1 MPWNGSGVVTLLYS
15 WVARRDA
22 GSPTNIIGA
31 TEMEAQDQD
40 LADAIENAVAR
51 DGQNAASADLPM
63 ATFKHT
69 NVGAATARTN
79 YVRVAEF
86 QDGGHV
92 WVAGAGT
99 DTITATYVPAVSALT
114 NGAHLRFRAAAANA
128 TTTPTFAPN
137 GLTAKTIVKGANTAL
152 VVGDIAG
159 QHHECIVQYNSTTDK
174 WHLLNPAFGVSS
186 SVDLAS
192 LTTDATGGAV
202 GDFIPFVD
210 ASDSNAANK
219 VTVQNFF
226 DNVLANLTAD
236 ATGGATG
243 DKLIFS
249 DASETNV
256 ANTVTVDS
264 LLINGLQL
272 LTTDA
277 TGGATADLIPFA
289 DASESNA
296 GNKVTVAD
304 LFYNA
309 ITNATD
315 DTSPE
320 TAADFV
326 VTRDSSASAYKKVR
340 LDRVGIGKQTVWV
353 PAAAMTPRTTNG
365 AASGTTESTT
375 NDVMNK
381 TLDFD
386 TTTSEGAQFTVAFP
400 KGWNEGTVTFIPYW
414 TAASGSGTA
423 IFTLAGV
430 ALSNDD
436 AIDTAFGTAQSSSD
450 TLITALDIH
459 VGPESSAITIAG
471 APAADDIVYF
481 QVTRDVSDTLGVDA
495 KLIGIKLIYTI
506 DSNVDD

>member
-1 MPWNGSGVVTLLYS
+1 MPWNGSGVVTLIYS

-79 YVRVAEF
+79 YVRVSEF

-114 NGAHLRFRAAAANA
+114 NGVHLRFRAAAANA

-137 GLTAKTIVKGANTAL
+137 GLTAKTIVKGANAAL
-152 VVGDIAG
+152 LAGDIAG

-174 WHLLNPAFGVSS
+174 WHLLNPAYPVASA
-186 SVDLAS
+186 VDLSS

-202 GDFIPFVD
+202 GDFVPFVD
-210 ASDSNAANK
+210 TSDSNASNK

-256 ANTVTVDS
+256 ANTVTVDN

-277 TGGATADLIPFA
+277 TGGATGDFIAFA
-289 DASESNA
+289 DASESNV

-315 DTSPE
+315 DTFPE

-326 VTRDSSASAYKKVR
+326 VTRDNSASAYKKVR

-353 PAAAMTPRTTNG
+353 PAAAMTSRTTNG

-375 NDVMNK
+375 NKVMNK

-386 TTTSEGAQFTVAFP
+386 TTTAEFAQFTVAFP
-400 KGWNEGTVTFIPYW
+400 KGWNEGTVTFVPYW
-414 TAASGSGTA
+414 TAASGSGTV
-423 IFTLAGV
+423 IFSLAGV

-436 AIDTAFGTAQSSSD
+436 AIDTAFGTVQTSTD
-450 TLITALDIH
+450 TLLTALDVH
-459 VGPESSAITIAG
+459 EGPESAAITIAG
-471 APAADDIVYF
+471 TPAVGDITYF
-481 QVTRDVSDTLGVDA
+481 QIARDISDTLGVDA